1 MFRSSYY
8 DPLFRYILDSDD
20 GLFLVKEKD
29 VDSNTAI
36 HKAAKMS
43 KIDPSY
49 LAHFGSRHLV
59 PELRRMGYQV

>member
-8 DPLFRYILDSDD
+8 DPLFGYILDSDD
-20 GLFLVKEKD
+20 GFLLVKEED
-29 VDSNTAI
+29 LDSDTAI

-59 PELRRMGYQV
+59 PELRRMGYRV

>member
-8 DPLFRYILDSDD
+8 DPLFGYILDSDD

-29 VDSNTAI
+29 LDSNTAI

-49 LAHFGSRHLV
+49 LAHFGSRRLV
-59 PELRRMGYQV
+59 PEVRRMGYQV